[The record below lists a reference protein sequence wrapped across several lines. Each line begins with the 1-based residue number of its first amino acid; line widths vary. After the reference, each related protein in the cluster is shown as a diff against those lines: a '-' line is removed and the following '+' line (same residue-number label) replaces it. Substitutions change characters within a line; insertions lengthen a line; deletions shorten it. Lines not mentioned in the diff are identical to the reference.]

1 MCGASGSRPAR
12 VADAVT
18 RWSLTLVAPV
28 TSVTGRLR
36 LVVLTV
42 LTSAADSELF
52 CTVTPQ
58 VEVSLRLMVLGSQ
71 LCDRV
76 TTPCRLKNATGR
88 CRSRGPPTW
97 FRLIRP
103 KYCPSATA
111 GAEILRS
118 RLISRP
124 GPSTNE
130 LGRTEI
136 EVPAGDWVLTLL
148 VTFLALLLVEI
159 TPGMVGAFTEGVLRS
174 IRCSGSAPAAA

>member
-36 LVVLTV
+36 LV
-42 LTSAADSELF
+42 
-52 CTVTPQ
+52 
-58 VEVSLRLMVLGSQ
+58 VLGSQ

-136 EVPAGDWVLTLL
+136 EVPAGDWVLTL
-148 VTFLALLLVEI
+148 
-159 TPGMVGAFTEGVLRS
+159 
-174 IRCSGSAPAAA
+174 

>member
-97 FRLIRP
+97 FRLI
-103 KYCPSATA
+103 
-111 GAEILRS
+111 
-118 RLISRP
+118 SRP

-136 EVPAGDWVLTLL
+136 EVPAGDWVLTL
-148 VTFLALLLVEI
+148 
-159 TPGMVGAFTEGVLRS
+159 
-174 IRCSGSAPAAA
+174 